1 MLALTIF
8 VAVAVSAFAAA
19 GYAWVVERRRRVA
32 LGRALGTAPVADV
45 PRRRVALLG
54 SGSRLP
60 ATLRARLARY
70 TPGRWVHDPA
80 TRERLLHAGF
90 EGEEAPLIYAGV
102 RLVLLVGLPAL
113 AVLLTL
119 GRPIVEAWIAAAG
132 ALAVAWII
140 PVGVLDGIV
149 RRRRERIRRAIPDGL
164 DLLLVCVEAGSSVE
178 SAIQRVGRD
187 MLAVHPDLAGELA
200 VVVRKTKAGIP
211 RAEAL
216 RGLYARTGVDE
227 LRLIGASIVQSERW
241 GTSIAKVLRVSAE
254 TLRRKR
260 KQTAE
265 RHASTAPIKM
275 TIPLVTMILPALFV
289 TLLGPS
295 LLTVIKALKGE

>member
-1 MLALTIF
+1 MLTLTIF
-8 VAVAVSAFAAA
+8 IVVALLAFAAA

-32 LGRALGTAPVADV
+32 LGRALGTAPIADV
-45 PRRRVALLG
+45 RRRVPLLG
-54 SGSRLP
+54 RDSWLP
-60 ATLRARLARY
+60 AQLRARLVRY
-70 TPGRWVHDPA
+70 APRHWVHDPA
-80 TRERLLHAGF
+80 TREKLLRAGF
-90 EGEEAPLIYAGV
+90 EGDEAPLVYAAA
-102 RLVLLVGLPAL
+102 RLTLLVGLPAI
-113 AVLLTL
+113 AVLLELARPL
-119 GRPIVEAWIAAAG
+119 GETIIAVSVAVAAAW
-132 ALAVAWII
+132 LV
-140 PVGVLDGIV
+140 PVGFVDGIV
-149 RRRRERIRRAIPDGL
+149 RRRQERIRRAIPDGL

-187 MLAVHPDLAGELA
+187 MIAVYPELAGELA
-200 VVVRKTKAGIP
+200 VVVRKTKAGVP

-260 KQTAE
+260 KQSAE
-265 RHASTAPIKM
+265 RHASMAPIKM
-275 TIPLVTMILPALFV
+275 TIPLVTMILPPLFV

-295 LLTVIKALKGE
+295 LLTVVKALKGE

>member
-1 MLALTIF
+1 MLTLSIF
-8 VAVAVSAFAAA
+8 VAVAVAAFAAA
-19 GYAWVVERRRRVA
+19 GYAWVVDRRRRLA
-32 LGRALGTAPVADV
+32 LGRALGTAPLADL
-45 PRRRVALLG
+45 PRRVALLG
-54 SGSRLP
+54 RRSLLP
-60 ATLRARLARY
+60 EPLRAHIARY
-70 TPGRWVHDPA
+70 APSRWVHDPA
-80 TRERLLHAGF
+80 TRERLMRAGF
-90 EGEEAPLIYAGV
+90 ESDEAPLVYAGV
-102 RLVLLVGLPAL
+102 RVALLVVLPAVAL
-113 AVLLTL
+113 VIEL
-119 GRPIVEAWIAAAG
+119 GRPAAETVIAVAAA
-132 ALAVAWII
+132 LAAAWLVPLGI
-140 PVGVLDGIV
+140 VDGIV
-149 RRRRERIRRAIPDGL
+149 RRRQERIRRGIPDGL

-187 MLAVHPDLAGELA
+187 MLPVHPELAAELA
-200 VVVRKTKAGIP
+200 VVVRKTKAGVP
-211 RAEAL
+211 RADAL

-227 LRLIGASIVQSERW
+227 LRLIGAAIVQSERW

-295 LLTVIKALKGE
+295 LLTVVKALRGE

>member
-1 MLALTIF
+1 MLTLTIF
-8 VAVAVSAFAAA
+8 VVVALSAFAAA
-19 GYAWVVERRRRVA
+19 GYAWVVDHRRRVA
-32 LGRALGTAPVADV
+32 LGRALGAAPAPDA
-45 PRRRVALLG
+45 PRRVALLRRE
-54 SGSRLP
+54 SRLP
-60 ATLRARLARY
+60 AQVRARLARY
-70 TPGRWVHDPA
+70 APTQWVHDPA
-80 TRERLLHAGF
+80 TRERLLRAGF
-90 EGEEAPLIYAGV
+90 EGDEAPLVYAGV
-102 RLVLLVGLPAL
+102 RLALLVGLPAL
-113 AVLLTL
+113 AALLAL
-119 GRPIVEAWIAAAG
+119 GRPAAQMWIAVTA
-132 ALAVAWII
+132 ALALAWLV
-140 PVGVLDGIV
+140 PMVVVNGMVK
-149 RRRRERIRRAIPDGL
+149 RRQERIRRAIPDGL

-187 MLAVHPDLAGELA
+187 MLAVHPELAGELA
-200 VVVRKTKAGIP
+200 VVVRKTKAGVP
-211 RAEAL
+211 RVDAL
-216 RGLYARTGVDE
+216 RGLYTRTGVDE

-295 LLTVIKALKGE
+295 LLTVIKALRGE

>member
-1 MLALTIF
+1 MVTLTVFVVVAL
-8 VAVAVSAFAAA
+8 SAFAAA

-32 LGRALGTAPVADV
+32 LGRALGMAPVADA
-45 PRRRVALLG
+45 PRRVPLLG
-54 SGSRLP
+54 RESRLP
-60 ATLRARLARY
+60 GGLRRHLVKLAP
-70 TPGRWVHDPA
+70 THWVHDPA
-80 TRERLLHAGF
+80 TREKLVRAGF
-90 EGEEAPLIYAGV
+90 ESDEAPLVYAGI
-102 RLVLLVGLPAL
+102 RIGALVALPAI
-113 AVLLTL
+113 AVLLEL
-119 GRPIVEAWIAAAG
+119 GRPMGETIAVVGVACAAAWI
-132 ALAVAWII
+132 L
-140 PVGVLDGIV
+140 PVGFVDGIV
-149 RRRRERIRRAIPDGL
+149 RRRQERIRRAIPDGL

-187 MLAVHPDLAGELA
+187 MLVVHPELAAELA
-200 VVVRKTKAGIP
+200 VVVRKTKAGVP
-211 RAEAL
+211 RADAL
-216 RGLYARTGVDE
+216 RGLYTRTGVDE

-241 GTSIAKVLRVSAE
+241 GTSISKVLRVSAE

-295 LLTVIKALKGE
+295 LLTVVKALRGE

>member
-1 MLALTIF
+1 MLTLTIF
-8 VAVAVSAFAAA
+8 VIVALSAFAAA
-19 GYAWVVERRRRVA
+19 GYAWVIDRRRRVA
-32 LGRALGTAPVADV
+32 LGRALGTAPIADM
-45 PRRRVALLG
+45 PRRVALLG
-54 SGSRLP
+54 RESRLP
-60 ATLRARLARY
+60 AQLRARLVKYAP
-70 TPGRWVHDPA
+70 THWVHDPA
-80 TRERLLHAGF
+80 TRERLLRAGF
-90 EGEEAPLIYAGV
+90 EGDEAPLVYAGIRV
-102 RLVLLVGLPAL
+102 ALLVAVPAI
-113 AVLLTL
+113 AVLIELD
-119 GRPIVEAWIAAAG
+119 RPLLEMLIGV
-132 ALAVAWII
+132 AVAVSTAWLV
-140 PVGVLDGIV
+140 PVGVVDGMV
-149 RRRRERIRRAIPDGL
+149 RRRQERIRRAIPDGL

-187 MLAVHPDLAGELA
+187 MLAVHPELAGELA

-211 RAEAL
+211 RADAL
-216 RGLYARTGVDE
+216 RGLYSRTGVDE

-275 TIPLVTMILPALFV
+275 TIPLVTMILPALFI

-295 LLTVIKALKGE
+295 LLTVVKALRGE

>member
-1 MLALTIF
+1 MLTLMIF
-8 VAVAVSAFAAA
+8 VVVALAAFAAA
-19 GYAWVVERRRRVA
+19 GYAGVVERRRRVA
-32 LGRALGTAPVADV
+32 LGRALGTAPIADV
-45 PRRRVALLG
+45 PHRIALVG
-54 SGSRLP
+54 TTSRIP
-60 ATLRARLARY
+60 AQLRTRLVKYAP
-70 TPGRWVHDPA
+70 THWVHDPG
-80 TRERLLHAGF
+80 TRERLLRAGF
-90 EGEEAPLIYAGV
+90 ESDEAPLVYAGIRV
-102 RLVLLVGLPAL
+102 ALLVALPAT
-113 AVLLTL
+113 AVLIDVS
-119 GRPIVEAWIAAAG
+119 RPLPEMLMGVTIALAAAWFVP
-132 ALAVAWII
+132 L
-140 PVGVLDGIV
+140 GVVDGMV
-149 RRRRERIRRAIPDGL
+149 RRRQERIRRAIPDGL

-187 MLAVHPDLAGELA
+187 MLRVHPELAGELA
-200 VVVRKTKAGIP
+200 VVVRKTKAGMP
-211 RAEAL
+211 RADAL
-216 RGLYARTGVDE
+216 RGLYTRTGVDE

-295 LLTVIKALKGE
+295 LLTVVKALRGE